1 MFLNIIKDCLQDPVF
16 LSLAML
22 FGLLLVV
29 EFVRCAMYHIRD
41 NFGLEDKRE
50 ICKLVHKH
58 KGPGYDDTA
67 VYDWVHPEGLC
78 LPQFLE
84 FTFYVHGEKIVRD
97 VPLLL
102 EDVAEGQ
109 YLAVTYA
116 ITHLS
121 KKIKIRRVETAK
133 LPCPR

>member
-1 MFLNIIKDCLQDPVF
+1 MFLDIVKDCLRDPVF

-22 FGLLLVV
+22 FGLLLVA
-29 EFVRCAMYHIRD
+29 EFVRYVLYHIRD
-41 NFGLEDKRE
+41 NFGLENKLE
-50 ICKLVHKH
+50 ICELIKKYE
-58 KGPGYDDTA
+58 GPGYDDTV
-67 VYDWVHPEGLC
+67 VYDWVHPVGLC

-84 FTFYVHGEKIVRD
+84 FTFYVHGEKIVCD

-102 EDVAEGQ
+102 EDVTEGQ

-121 KKIKIRRVETAK
+121 KKIKIRKVEAVK